1 MVFIKVTNYA
11 DFNSTQDE
19 KSIFF
24 KPYLIKTCGWL
35 IILATLLS
43 SSSCAQNK
51 NDAAAEDKS
60 LRKLDHQKEGML
72 FKLQYGHSDCSYEIL
87 LNDMPV
93 VTYFGLGE
101 HAGLTID
108 INQYILIPG
117 KQEITIRLYSPKKE
131 ENLFRKSLSK
141 NSFVKIAVTKNK
153 EPMSMLDQLNAKD
166 KGNKYQWE
174 TLVYQTPNLAKE
186 VSYSEYKTSFE
197 VDAKDLTW
205 KVLGWRKS
213 KQLSNDPNIR
223 KEVDAFYSNYKKI
236 LEDGDRDKFLS
247 LIRNKVQEEAASQPW
262 NKEMKSQLTKDMSD
276 YAVEKR
282 NFKYPCRNATLK
294 FYGNGKVVTLVCE
307 DVITFGYSPLISK
320 TAKNLMPKSH
330 IFYLHKPE
338 GSDRLEIIR

>member
-1 MVFIKVTNYA
+1 
-11 DFNSTQDE
+11 
-19 KSIFF
+19 
-24 KPYLIKTCGWL
+24 
-35 IILATLLS
+35 LATLLN

-51 NDAAAEDKS
+51 NDATAKDKS
-60 LRKLDHQKEGML
+60 LGKLDYQKEGML
-72 FKLQYGHSDCSYEIL
+72 FKLQYEHSDCSYEIL

-93 VTYFGLGE
+93 ITYFGLGGQS
-101 HAGLTID
+101 GLTID

-117 KQEITIRLYSPKKE
+117 KQEITIRLYSPKKDE
-131 ENLFRKSLSK
+131 SVFRKSLSK
-141 NSFVKIAVTKNK
+141 NSFVKITVTKNK

-166 KGNKYQWE
+166 KDNQYKWE
-174 TLVYQTPNLAKE
+174 TLVYKTPNLEEE

-205 KVLGWRKS
+205 KVLGWSKS

-223 KEVDAFYSNYKKI
+223 KEVDAFYSNYKKF
-236 LEDGDRDKFLS
+236 LEKGDRDRFLS

-262 NKEMKSQLTKDMSD
+262 NKEMKNQLTKDMSD
-276 YAVEKR
+276 YAIEKR
-282 NFKYPCRNATLK
+282 NFIYPCSNAALK

-307 DVITFGYSPLISK
+307 DIITFGYSPLISK
-320 TAKNLMPKSH
+320 TVKNLMPKSH